1 MWITNQLG
9 VASWTDAGTEWELD
23 ARGGQAIC
31 LGWPN
36 EAAVRFKPVDDSTLP
51 AADEQFVRGR
61 CWNVNYPQ
69 ADQRLALRIAFEPIE
84 TTADSILLE
93 ATISIQTDLLDSHPK
108 IDIQSDAKS
117 IKTLNVPGASQH
129 PASQPGAS
137 QHPASQSGA
146 AAVTIAKSD
155 TTFVAIFLGTH
166 DSPFTTELST
176 PESLQLR
183 LFGEFLEKGVIRK
196 ARPWILISRAKQE
209 PSESELQAIWQRL
222 AGRPL
227 PLAS

>member
-9 VASWTDAGTEWELD
+9 VASWTDAGTEWGID

-69 ADQRLALRIAFEPIE
+69 ADHRHALRIAFEPIE
-84 TTADSILLE
+84 TTADSMLLE

-108 IDIQSDAKS
+108 IDIQSDASS

-129 PASQPGAS
+129 PASQ
-137 QHPASQSGA
+137 SGS

-155 TTFVAIFLGTH
+155 TTFAAIFLGTH

-176 PESLQLR
+176 PESVQLR

-196 ARPWILISRAKQE
+196 ARPWILISRARQD
-209 PSESELQAIWQRL
+209 PSDSELQAIWQRL